1 MIEIKDIKFESKEF
15 IYSNEKV
22 ICRKNCNDGSIKD
35 ARYEV
40 DSKFLYNPRILSEMS
55 ILIGFYFKMQI
66 SPEIAFIEFDGQCII
81 NSVNHYIKYVLKMH
95 QKEIK
100 DYTENIVIIN
110 GIKYAS
116 IIAKKYKIGIPSE
129 KILRNLGFIK

>member
-1 MIEIKDIKFESKEF
+1 MIEIKDVEFESKDF

-22 ICRKNCNDGSIKD
+22 ICRRNCNNGSITN

-40 DSKFLYNPRILSEMS
+40 DSKFLYNPRILSETSM
-55 ILIGFYFKMQI
+55 LIGFYFKMQI

-81 NSVNHYIKYVLKMH
+81 DSLNHYIRYVLRDCK
-95 QKEIK
+95 KEIK
-100 DYTENIVIIN
+100 DYSENIVTIN
-110 GIKYAS
+110 GIRYAS

-129 KILRNLGFIK
+129 IILKNLGLI